1 MIVAPKPS
9 NEAERLAALRQ
20 LKLLDTLPEQVYD
33 DLALLAS
40 HICSTPISLVTLVD
54 HERQW
59 FKARVGVTMTE
70 TSRDSSF
77 CSHAI
82 AHPTDVLTVADTH
95 RDPRFWDNPFVT
107 GEPMARF
114 YAGAPILTER
124 GEALGT
130 VCVIDRK
137 PRELHARE
145 VFALQALA
153 RQAAVLFKLRARVF
167 DLEDRERAR
176 QG

>member
-1 MIVAPKPS
+1 VIAAPKPS

-20 LKLLDTLPEQVYD
+20 LRLLDTLPEQVYD

-59 FKARVGVTMTE
+59 FKARVGITMTE
-70 TSRDSSF
+70 TSRDASF
-77 CSHAI
+77 CAHAI
-82 AHPTDVLTVADTH
+82 VHPTDVLTVADTQ

-107 GEPMARF
+107 GEPMTRF
-114 YAGAPILTER
+114 YAGAPIVTAH

-137 PRELHARE
+137 PRELGARE

-153 RQAAVLFKLRARVF
+153 RQAAALFRLRARVF
-167 DLEDRERAR
+167 ELEDRESAAK
-176 QG
+176 G